1 MAEINFSPMVEAQ
14 LVLGKHLVDEML
26 EMTSSRIKTGSVQE
40 VDFNGI
46 KFNVTIERVDISEQ
60 AGSD

>member
-14 LVLGKHLVDEML
+14 LVLGKHLIDEMT
-26 EMTSSRIKTGSVQE
+26 EISASRIKTGSVQE

-46 KFNVTIERVDISEQ
+46 KFHVTVERAE
-60 AGSD
+60 